1 MDTEDQTMDMELTLD
16 GNAAG
21 GLLQEIFAMEMT
33 ASPAECANCG
43 NVSAVGGLV
52 AYTQAPGTVLRC
64 PACSSV
70 MMRIVE
76 TPRGILFEAR
86 GVRYIELKK

>member
-1 MDTEDQTMDMELTLD
+1 METDDPTMDLELTLD
-16 GNAAG
+16 GNAVA
-21 GLLQEIFAMEMT
+21 GLLQEIFAMEVT

-43 NVSAVGGLV
+43 NISAVGGLV
-52 AYTQAPGTVLRC
+52 AYTQAPGAILRC

-76 TPRGILFEAR
+76 TPRGIMFEAR
-86 GVRYIELKK
+86 GMMHLKLKK

>member
-1 MDTEDQTMDMELTLD
+1 METDDPTMDLELTLD
-16 GNAAG
+16 GNAVA
-21 GLLQEIFAMEMT
+21 GLLQEIFAMEVT

-43 NVSAVGGLV
+43 NISAVGGLV
-52 AYTQAPGTVLRC
+52 AYTQVPGAILRC

-86 GVRYIELKK
+86 GMMHLKLKK